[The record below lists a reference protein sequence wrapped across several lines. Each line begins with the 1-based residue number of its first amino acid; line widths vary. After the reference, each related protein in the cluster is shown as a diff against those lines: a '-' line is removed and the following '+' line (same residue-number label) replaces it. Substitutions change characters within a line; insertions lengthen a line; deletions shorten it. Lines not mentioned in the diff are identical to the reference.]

1 MGRFLGRHH
10 TTVSHDG
17 HEQLAFDMRAY
28 ARDTIRDYVNITNTK
43 TIKKAHTPFLAK
55 VAEHLDD
62 DGTVGELAST
72 ASSVLMK
79 LMWISLGVLRA
90 TIQKWSR
97 SCDAHTRL
105 RVREDNEATAKIG
118 LYSRV

>member
-1 MGRFLGRHH
+1 MP
-10 TTVSHDG
+10 
-17 HEQLAFDMRAY
+17 
-28 ARDTIRDYVNITNTK
+28 DTIQDYINITNTK
-43 TIKKAHTPFLAK
+43 TFKKAHTPFLAK

-97 SCDAHTRL
+97 SCDTHTRL

-118 LYSRV
+118 LAGYSKRLRHLRRTQKIQLASLSEQLN